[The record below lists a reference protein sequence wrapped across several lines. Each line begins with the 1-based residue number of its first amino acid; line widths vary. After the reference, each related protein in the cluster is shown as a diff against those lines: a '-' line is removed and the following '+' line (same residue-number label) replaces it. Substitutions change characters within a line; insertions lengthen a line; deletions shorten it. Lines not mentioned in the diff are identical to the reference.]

1 MKLQFE
7 KIKNGIQ
14 KSMLAKVIVCLI
26 VILLNVCAYVVAI
39 CLVPIAGVLF
49 TFGIPVLL
57 GWKNIK
63 FLAGFGIPVIVG
75 TAIIVAAYQTDY
87 VQAGHD
93 ISLSDDNG
101 IFANGTV
108 TPYKGSAN
116 TSFNFTV
123 EIKKENNSCDVV
135 YLIRSKDLYIL
146 DDPLEPMNRGYEN
159 NTTAEYYL
167 NRSVEKSMIWYYT
180 FSINRTYNNGTSR
193 WINIT
198 KNGQQMIRVGPVTM
212 EYAEMLVSFIGLYL
226 LNTLLM
232 LGVGYYLLVS
242 MYWWFGK
249 AKERRA
255 SILKEMQEKEVQKP
269 APEKEL
275 EKKMKC
281 SKCGAIVDADAEK
294 CWKCGEKFE
303 NKELNTHEDYTQ
315 TVK

>member
-1 MKLQFE
+1 
-7 KIKNGIQ
+7 
-14 KSMLAKVIVCLI
+14 
-26 VILLNVCAYVVAI
+26 
-39 CLVPIAGVLF
+39 
-49 TFGIPVLL
+49 
-57 GWKNIK
+57 
-63 FLAGFGIPVIVG
+63 
-75 TAIIVAAYQTDY
+75 
-87 VQAGHD
+87 
-93 ISLSDDNG
+93 
-101 IFANGTV
+101 
-108 TPYKGSAN
+108 
-116 TSFNFTV
+116 
-123 EIKKENNSCDVV
+123 
-135 YLIRSKDLYIL
+135 
-146 DDPLEPMNRGYEN
+146 
-159 NTTAEYYL
+159 
-167 NRSVEKSMIWYYT
+167 
-180 FSINRTYNNGTSR
+180 
-193 WINIT
+193 
-198 KNGQQMIRVGPVTM
+198 MIRVGPVTM